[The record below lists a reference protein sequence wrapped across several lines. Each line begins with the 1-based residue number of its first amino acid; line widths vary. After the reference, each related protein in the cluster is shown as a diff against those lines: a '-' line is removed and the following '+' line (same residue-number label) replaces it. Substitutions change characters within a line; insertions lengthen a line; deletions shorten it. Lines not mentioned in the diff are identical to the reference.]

1 MYRRDRAIDKKGKRF
16 YHPIE
21 QSSQKAIIELQE
33 KKLREQMVYLSK
45 NSPFYQQKFSQA
57 GIEFSSIKTLKD
69 LANVPFTVKQ
79 DLRDSLNAAPPFGLH
94 CAADVENIIQMQA
107 SSGTT
112 GNPAYVALTEND
124 VEVWNELS
132 ARGFFACGVT
142 PGDFVLHGFS
152 MSKGFVG
159 GIPCVQAIQYMGAID
174 VPIGADGGVD
184 RLLRACAD
192 IKPRVL
198 IGAPNFLLHVAS
210 MTPDILGTTADQ
222 LGVQQLV
229 VGGEPGGG
237 IPAIREALEK
247 AWGAKVCEMMGG
259 TDLGVIYWGECA
271 EQDGMHMLCQD
282 HIIVEL
288 INPDTNEVIPFE
300 KGVTGELVY
309 TAIGREASPVVRFK
323 SGDHIIVTDTACGCG
338 RTGPKIRCFG
348 RTDDMLIVR
357 GINVFPSAIQDLILQ
372 LQPET
377 NGVMRVF
384 ADFEGHTTQRNL
396 KIIVERGAGRLK
408 ADDEA
413 LVQQIETT
421 IKNALSFKAQVLIVE
436 ADSFSKPGAA
446 KVALTLRDLPDFLTS
461 TAFEL

>member
-1 MYRRDRAIDKKGKRF
+1 MYRRENAKNKTGEAY

-21 QSSQKAIIELQE
+21 VSSNADIVKLQE
-33 KKLREQMVYLSK
+33 KKLREQMAYLSQ
-45 NSPFYQQKFSQA
+45 NSTFYQQKFEEA
-57 GIEFSSIKTLKD
+57 GVDFADIKTLDD
-69 LANVPFTVKQ
+69 LASVPFTVKQ
-79 DLRDSLNAAPPFGLH
+79 DLRDSLQAAPPFGLH
-94 CAADVENIIQMQA
+94 RAAELDDIIQMQA

-132 ARGFFACGVT
+132 ARGFFACGVN

-159 GIPCVQAIQYMGAID
+159 GIPCVQAIQYMGGID

-192 IKPRVL
+192 TKPRVL

-222 LGVQQLV
+222 LGVEQLV

-247 AWGAKVCEMMGG
+247 TWGAKVCEMMGG
-259 TDLGVIYWGECA
+259 TDLGVIYWGECS

-288 INPDTNEVIPFE
+288 INPETNEVIPFE
-300 KGVTGELVY
+300 KGITGELVY

-323 SGDHIIVTDTACGCG
+323 SGDHIIVTDTQCGCG

-384 ADFEGHTTQRNL
+384 ADFGGHTTQRNL
-396 KIIVERGAGRLK
+396 KIIVERGTGRSSS
-408 ADDEA
+408 DDAA

-421 IKNALSFKAQVLIVE
+421 IKNALSFKAQVLIVD
-436 ADSFSKPGAA
+436 ANTFDKPGAA
-446 KVALTLRDLPDFLTS
+446 KVALTLRERPEFLTS
-461 TAFEL
+461 NDFEH